1 MSQRYDNQSGGAWYN
16 GREDA
21 KQEPQ
26 PEPPDVVR

>member
-1 MSQRYDNQSGGAWYN
+1 MSQRYDNQSAAAWYN

-26 PEPPDVVR
+26 PERPGVIR